1 MVSNDALCGLLHSE
15 NIPIMLAT
23 LPERVK
29 GFYSTF
35 NEEPS
40 IVMNRC
46 LDEWGPEYRSIL
58 AEELGHH
65 FTSSGKNVPLSKM
78 TYYERTQHDRSESK
92 AVRWA
97 ADFLIPTE
105 LLLSRIEDCLV
116 SSLQE
121 LAEAFQVTLS
131 SSTTNCTTCPA
142 RLSIGLWQAANTF
155 ALPLSHP
162 SIFSTQISVG
172 SIKSHIFIAEILKE
186 YR

>member
-1 MVSNDALCGLLHSE
+1 MVTNDALCGLLHSE

-29 GFYSTF
+29 GFYSSF
-35 NEEPS
+35 NEETS

-65 FTSSGKNVPLSKM
+65 FTSPVEALPRSGIP
-78 TYYERTQHDRSESK
+78 YYERLQHDRVESK

-105 LLLSRIEDCLV
+105 LLLRRIEDCLV
-116 SSLQE
+116 SCIQE
-121 LAEAFQVTLS
+121 LADALQVTVELMQHKLYYMS
-131 SSTTNCTTCPA
+131 CK
-142 RLSIGLWQAANTF
+142 
-155 ALPLSHP
+155 ALYWPLSDGRSLCLASLP
-162 SIFSTQISVG
+162 SIYIYNPITG
-172 SIKSHIFIAEILKE
+172 EIP
-186 YR
+186 

>member
-1 MVSNDALCGLLHSE
+1 MVTNDALCGLLHSE

-29 GFYSTF
+29 GFYSSF
-35 NEEPS
+35 NEETN

-65 FTSSGKNVPLSKM
+65 FTSSGKTVPLSKM

-105 LLLSRIEDCLV
+105 LLLSRTEDCLV

-121 LAEAFQVTLS
+121 LADEFQVTVELINHKLYYMS
-131 SSTTNCTTCPA
+131 CK
-142 RLSIGLWQAANTF
+142 
-155 ALPLSHP
+155 ALYWPLASGKHLCLASLP
-162 SIFSTQISVG
+162 SIY
-172 SIKSHIFIAEILKE
+172 IFDSNIGGID
-186 YR
+186 